1 MLPVFNYEVRANR
14 DLRPERSQGLE
25 LGWRYVGSDLR
36 ASASLYEN
44 RYRDL
49 IESRANLGIDP
60 ATGALVFQSVNRDRA
75 RIRGVEADLLWQLP
89 VAREGDGDWQLRG
102 AMAWSEG
109 DDTRRNLPLNTVDP
123 PRATLGLR
131 YDGGNGRWGGE
142 GAMVAVRGVRRID
155 HGTTPL
161 FAPPGYARFDLYG
174 WYEFSPQVRVNAA
187 VLNLGNRR
195 YWEWA
200 GVRGLAANDD
210 GIGFHTQPGRSFAI
224 NLALDW

>member
-1 MLPVFNYEVRANR
+1 
-14 DLRPERSQGLE
+14 
-25 LGWRYVGSDLR
+25 
-36 ASASLYEN
+36 
-44 RYRDL
+44 
-49 IESRANLGIDP
+49 
-60 ATGALVFQSVNRDRA
+60 
-75 RIRGVEADLLWQLP
+75 
-89 VAREGDGDWQLRG
+89 
-102 AMAWSEG
+102 
-109 DDTRRNLPLNTVDP
+109 
-123 PRATLGLR
+123 
-131 YDGGNGRWGGE
+131 
-142 GAMVAVRGVRRID
+142 MVAVRGVRRID

-200 GVRGLAANDD
+200 GVRGLTASDD